1 MQFCFLYGAL
11 RAGFD
16 QKGKFS
22 FELSPI
28 LPVGL
33 GRLTSGTG
41 LVSWWAE
48 KTTGLDCLMMD
59 DDESR
64 EQNTQPTP
72 RMLAWA
78 RNSAAYRLARRMM
91 SRQELMQA
99 VSRKAR
105 QKYEDIAP
113 ETVEILAQEAV
124 RFGETMGAIDD
135 QAYADVKSQSAAR
148 NGKSRRAI
156 AQTLARKGIE
166 KELVTAALEE
176 VDDVLAAVRFARKR
190 GYGPFRR
197 KEADQRQL
205 TRELSSLARN
215 GFGFALAQRVVE
227 MDQQEAE
234 DLLLPP
240 L

>member
-1 MQFCFLYGAL
+1 MMIDDAM
-11 RAGFD
+11 
-16 QKGKFS
+16 
-22 FELSPI
+22 
-28 LPVGL
+28 
-33 GRLTSGTG
+33 GTPNMSENG
-41 LVSWWAE
+41 E
-48 KTTGLDCLMMD
+48 
-59 DDESR
+59 R
-64 EQNTQPTP
+64 TQPTP

-113 ETVEILAQEAV
+113 EVVEILANEAV
-124 RFGETMGAIDD
+124 RFGQTMGAIDD